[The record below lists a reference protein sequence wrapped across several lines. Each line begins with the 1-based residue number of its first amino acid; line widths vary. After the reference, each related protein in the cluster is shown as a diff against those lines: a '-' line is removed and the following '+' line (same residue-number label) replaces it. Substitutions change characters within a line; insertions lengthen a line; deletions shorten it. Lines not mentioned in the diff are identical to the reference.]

1 MITNPLTGSLLL
13 LPDEQP
19 VINTVFPSIRAVL
32 LQQPHVAR
40 LNAQMIHRTVTT
52 AVIAHE
58 GNCSVSAS
66 SIVQC
71 AAK

>member
-1 MITNPLTGSLLL
+1 ML

-32 LQQPHVAR
+32 LQWPHVTR
-40 LNAQMIHRTVTT
+40 LNAQMIHRTITT

-58 GNCSVSAS
+58 GKCSVSS
-66 SIVQC
+66 TSIVKC